1 MGRRSLEHQK
11 NQHHPSSTTTSTPFA
26 AAPPSHS
33 SPHSSTNYH
42 MLAPAQHGGPGG
54 RKMSLIVLQQQQRKK
69 SLCVVPRGAGGG
81 DYTTSIAKAAVLS
94 SPMFQQTKQQQQQAG
109 ASGANVTAQQQ
120 QQQLRPSHTV
130 SSRGEDSGRRRSG
143 FGLNTIS
150 VVGGGAISAGP
161 GPSATMPNIK
171 RDSMAMIADLLATT
185 SLGSTKKLPKATIL
199 DRPLADRVLKMV
211 CLLSLISVCM
221 HTPRTLQLIPHLTWV
236 LLVLD
241 ANVVAIFTWEVVL
254 KANNMGYFRHQNAY
268 FRDRWCQF
276 DFFLLLF
283 HWISLLLHIYQL
295 FVHSELFIQFGLV
308 YYDWLGVIRCV
319 RPLVIIRLIRLMLT
333 FQVPRQRIQQLLK
346 RSSTQVQNVTVFFLF
361 FMALYAIMGIQLFG
375 RMDYHCVMPGTDPK
389 NVTINDLAIP
399 DTMCSK
405 EGQGGYECPDNMECM
420 KLVLSAKSEGFYG
433 MFDHFGAS
441 VFTVYLA
448 ASEEGWVYVMYDCL
462 DSLPSHLAF
471 FYFVTLIFF
480 LAWLVKNVFIAVI
493 TETFAEIRVQFS
505 ESWKKEEMTTIEDDF
520 SQKIETT
527 DEGWRL
533 IRLDTEDKLNPRI
546 KQFQTILRSTGF
558 QCAIISL
565 VLANAAINASFV
577 YRHDETDAKRRNLYY
592 LIECVFT
599 VLFDVECLVKLFCY
613 GRQFFKRNIFKFEL
627 ILAIGGTFNIQR
639 HLYNHNYFTYFQVF
653 RLFRLIKASPML
665 EDFVYK
671 IFSPGKKLGGLVLF
685 TVTFVIFASA
695 VSLQLFCSVPNLSHF
710 QTFPQAFMAM
720 FQIITQEGWTEFVV
734 EVLRMI
740 DDRMVPFVAIFFV
753 AYHLFVTLIV
763 LSLFVAVI
771 LDNLEMDEELKKV
784 KQLKAKE
791 AISSMRTILPWR
803 LRIFEKFPTRPQMVQ
818 LKRVDNEFAT
828 PKVRDSFTNQF
839 VWKQNT
845 DEHRLPPIS
854 TAFADKLLTRLD
866 EVGHRRILSKFVNVN
881 KHRFSAQQQQLQ
893 HQRTNCIYQRHIGQ
907 CAMRSLLNSMVKNSS
922 KNSAVATLMGS
933 LHHQPT
939 GAKSRRQKPMSF
951 FEHILTENGDIN
963 RAEGQPPAGGTGQQ
977 QKQQQQQQTQTGG
990 TTQPLQKQQSTA
1002 LLGGGGTG
1010 AISAIGS
1017 TRRDLKQGQFDIRAL
1032 QHKQQMAEITR
1043 NRIEEE
1049 MRENHPYFDRPL
1061 FIIARDSKLR
1071 RFCRRF
1077 VHARWGFDVGAEMA
1091 ASGGSGTN
1099 GAGRNAAAGGGKRPK
1114 QIHSLIGLMP
1124 YLDWAMVA
1132 ITLLSCWSMLLESPW
1147 PTTGENLV
1155 MFNFYL
1161 QIPDYLFVLAMSGEL
1176 MAKVIADGL
1185 FFTPNALV
1193 RDFGGV
1199 MTVFVYLT
1207 SLVFLLLMPKHV
1219 EINSVE
1225 QFLMICRAMRPL
1237 RIYTLVPHIRRVVV
1251 ELFRGFKEILLVTI
1265 LMIVVMFIFASFG
1278 VQTVGGRL
1286 AACNDVNVTRQ
1297 VDCTGMFW
1305 QKIFV
1310 TRMEVYGKNSDTLHP
1325 KVLVPR
1331 VWTNPRNFNFDHIG
1345 AAMLALFETLSYKG
1359 WNVIRDILW
1368 ARQGPW
1374 AVVFIHIY
1382 VFSGCMIGLTLFVGV
1397 VIANYTENRGT
1408 ALLTVDQRRWHD
1420 LKARLKM
1427 AQPLHIP
1434 PKPSESATFRR
1445 TLYELTMCRLFNQFF
1460 AAMVVLN
1467 SATLILPWN
1476 VEEEEDKHRLLY
1488 IVTALSAILNM
1499 LFAVE
1504 ILLKMLAYTVSGF
1517 WQSRRNR
1524 IDLLITGMGLFWVIT
1539 HFFLAL
1545 PASVVGGETRLKK
1558 FTYTFG
1564 YIVVILRFFTIAGRN
1579 STLKMLMLTVVMSM
1593 LRSFFIIMAMVL
1605 LVLFYAYTGVIL
1617 FGMVKYGQAVSK
1629 HVNFRS
1635 GFEAL
1640 VVLFRSVTGEDWN
1653 DIMHDTSRSA
1663 PFCYWLPGAN
1673 YWQTDC
1679 GNYYGALIYF
1689 CSFYLII
1696 TYIVRN
1702 LLVAIIIENFSL
1714 FYSSEEDA
1722 LLSYADIRNFQQVWN
1737 IVDVEQKGQIPIG
1750 RVKFLLRL
1758 LRGRLEVDP
1767 NKDRLLFK
1775 HMCYEMEKL
1784 HGGDDVSFHDVLYM
1798 LSYRSVDIRK
1808 SLQLEELLQR
1818 EELEYIIE
1826 EEVAKQ
1832 TIKTWLEFCLRRL
1845 RSPGLP
1851 LVPLSALAQN
1861 HQQQMAHSAKVA
1873 HKTQTAFTFSAKS
1886 IYAFD
1891 PVTLAAAHSKAAL
1904 ERKQRKMSPGSPA
1917 QHSPV
1922 RYRKLTTAGE
1932 LARPMFTEAAPNTVV
1947 YGADVERR
1955 RSISEVFEGA
1965 ARRFIVAAA
1974 LKKVSGRAFASNAAA
1989 SSAEGGAVISTGGI
2003 TSAPISKMAQS
2014 KSMQSLAA
2022 LHQRP
2027 IQLSAHELLPDLA
2040 ESANEKWGSGRATI
2054 ASSQASNVGRQ
2065 QKQSAAAVAVV
2076 GEQQRA
2082 GGQLAEQQKQQ
2093 QQQQQV
2099 AMISSGA
2106 ETAPTATNGTGE
2118 EDRVNLEPTEEKV
2131 DDIMGWWEDEGSEDN
2146 EGGGGGEE
2154 KNNGMMK
2161 MSDGGGRSLDEMWWK
2176 KNG

>member
-1 MGRRSLEHQK
+1 MGRRSFD
-11 NQHHPSSTTTSTPFA
+11 QHHQQSTHSHLVPSTSHMMV
-26 AAPPSHS
+26 PP
-33 SPHSSTNYH
+33 
-42 MLAPAQHGGPGG
+42 QHGPGG

-69 SLCVVPRGAGGG
+69 SLCIVPRGGNGG
-81 DYTTSIAKAAVLS
+81 DYTTSIAKAAALS
-94 SPMFQQTKQQQQQAG
+94 STMFQQTKQQQQQ
-109 ASGANVTAQQQ
+109 Q
-120 QQQLRPSHTV
+120 QQQLQQASAPGANAAAQQQLRAGTV
-130 SSRGEDSGRRRSG
+130 SSRGEDSARRRSG
-143 FGLNTIS
+143 FGPNAIGA
-150 VVGGGAISAGP
+150 VGGVAGAAGP
-161 GPSATMPNIK
+161 SGGMPTIK

-185 SLGSTKKLPKATIL
+185 SLGTGKKLPQPTIL
-199 DRPLADRVLKMV
+199 DHPYAERVLKTV
-211 CLLSLISVCM
+211 CLLSLVSVCL
-221 HTPRTLQLIPHLTWV
+221 HTPRTLQLIPHLTWI

-241 ANVVAIFTWEVVL
+241 AFVVAIFTWEAVL
-254 KANNMGYFRHQNAY
+254 RANNMGYFRRQTAY
-268 FRDRWCQF
+268 LRDRWCQF

-283 HWISLLLHIYQL
+283 HWVSCLLHVYKL
-295 FVHSELFIQFGLV
+295 LVSAELFTSFGLV
-308 YYDWLGVIRCV
+308 YYDRLGMLRCV

-333 FQVPRQRIQQLLK
+333 FKVPRQRIQQLLK

-405 EGQGGYECPDNMECM
+405 EGEGGYECPGNMECM
-420 KLVLSAKSEGFYG
+420 KLDLSAKSEGFYG
-433 MFDHFGAS
+433 MFDHFGSS

-448 ASEEGWVYVMYDCL
+448 ASEEGWVYVLYDCL

-471 FYFVTLIFF
+471 FYFITLIFF
-480 LAWLVKNVFIAVI
+480 MAWLVKNVFIAVI

-527 DEGWRL
+527 EDGWKL

-546 KQFQTILRSTGF
+546 KQFQTILHSTGF
-558 QCAIISL
+558 QCAIVSL
-565 VLANAAINASFV
+565 VLANAAINSSFV
-577 YRHDETDAKRRNLYY
+577 YRHDETDARRRNVYY
-592 LIECVFT
+592 LIECAFT
-599 VLFDVECLVKLFCY
+599 VLFDIECLVKLLCY
-613 GRQFFKRNIFKFEL
+613 GRLFFKRNIFKFEF
-627 ILAIGGTFNIQR
+627 ILAIGGTLNIQR
-639 HLYNHNYFTYFQVF
+639 NFYNHNYFTYFQVF

-695 VSLQLFCSVPNLSHF
+695 VSLQLFCSVSNLSHF

-740 DDRMVPFVAIFFV
+740 DDRMVPFVAIYFV

-818 LKRVDNEFAT
+818 LKRVDNEFST

-839 VWKQNT
+839 VWRQNT
-845 DEHRLPPIS
+845 DERHSP
-854 TAFADKLLTRLD
+854 AFANKLLTRLD
-866 EVGHRRILSKFVNVN
+866 AVGHRRILSKFVNFH
-881 KHRFSAQQQQLQ
+881 KHRVSS
-893 HQRTNCIYQRHIGQ
+893 HQRNICVYQRHIGQ
-907 CAMRSLLNSMVKNSS
+907 CSMRSLLNSMVKNSS
-922 KNSAVATLMGS
+922 KDSGMAALMGP
-933 LHHQPT
+933 LQQP
-939 GAKSRRQKPMSF
+939 GAKSRQKPISF
-951 FEHILTENGDIN
+951 FDQILTENGDIN
-963 RAEGQPPAGGTGQQ
+963 RAEGQATGGQQ
-977 QKQQQQQQTQTGG
+977 HQQQQTQSGGG
-990 TTQPLQKQQSTA
+990 TQQQQTTA

-1010 AISAIGS
+1010 TISAIGS

-1061 FIIARDSKLR
+1061 FIISRESKLR
-1071 RFCRRF
+1071 RYCHRF
-1077 VHARWGFDVGAEMA
+1077 VHARWGYDGGTEMTA
-1091 ASGGSGTN
+1091 GGTN
-1099 GAGRNAAAGGGKRPK
+1099 GTGRNAAGGGKRPK
-1114 QIHSLIGLMP
+1114 QIHTLVGLMP
-1124 YLDWAMVA
+1124 YLDWTMVA

-1161 QIPDYLFVLAMSGEL
+1161 QIPDYLFVLTMTGEL

-1193 RDFGGV
+1193 RDLGGV
-1199 MTVFVYLT
+1199 MTVFIYLT
-1207 SLVFLLLMPKHV
+1207 SLIFLLLMPKHV
-1219 EINSVE
+1219 EINSME

-1286 AACNDVNVTRQ
+1286 AACNDVNITRQ
-1297 VDCTGMFW
+1297 VDCMGMFW

-1331 VWTNPRNFNFDHIG
+1331 VWTNPRNFHFDHIG

-1382 VFSGCMIGLTLFVGV
+1382 VFIGCMIGLTLFVGV

-1445 TLYELTMCRLFNQFF
+1445 TVYELTMCRPFNQFF

-1476 VEEEEDKHRLLY
+1476 VEEEEDKHRFLY

-1504 ILLKMLAYTVSGF
+1504 VLLKMFAYTVSGF

-1524 IDLLITGMGLFWVIT
+1524 IDLLITGMGIFWVTT
-1539 HFFLAL
+1539 HFFLPL
-1545 PASVVGGETRLKK
+1545 PASVVGGETRLRK

-1564 YIVVILRFFTIAGRN
+1564 YIVVIMRFFTIAGRN

-1593 LRSFFIIMAMVL
+1593 FRSFFIIMAMVL

-1653 DIMHDTSRSA
+1653 DIMHDTTRSA

-1673 YWQTDC
+1673 YWETDC
-1679 GNYYGALIYF
+1679 GNYYGAIIYF

-1702 LLVAIIIENFSL
+1702 LLVAIIMENFSL

-1737 IVDVEQKGQIPIG
+1737 IVDVEQKGQIPVD

-1832 TIKTWLEFCLRRL
+1832 TIKTWLEFCLRRM

-1851 LVPLSALAQN
+1851 LPSLIQHN
-1861 HQQQMAHSAKVA
+1861 QQSQSQIHSAKPA
-1873 HKTQTAFTFSAKS
+1873 HKTPAFTFSAKS

-1891 PVTLAAAHSKAAL
+1891 SATLAAAHSKAAL
-1904 ERKQRKMSPGSPA
+1904 ERQQRQVSPSSPRRT
-1917 QHSPV
+1917 SPV
-1922 RYRKLTTAGE
+1922 QYRKLTTGGE
-1932 LARPMFTEAAPNTVV
+1932 LARPMLMEMPTTVV
-1947 YGADVERR
+1947 SGADGERR
-1955 RSISEVFEGA
+1955 RSISERRHDGICRRGRKVGA
-1965 ARRFIVAAA
+1965 G
-1974 LKKVSGRAFASNAAA
+1974 S
-1989 SSAEGGAVISTGGI
+1989 EGG
-2003 TSAPISKMAQS
+2003 
-2014 KSMQSLAA
+2014 
-2022 LHQRP
+2022 
-2027 IQLSAHELLPDLA
+2027 
-2040 ESANEKWGSGRATI
+2040 
-2054 ASSQASNVGRQ
+2054 
-2065 QKQSAAAVAVV
+2065 
-2076 GEQQRA
+2076 
-2082 GGQLAEQQKQQ
+2082 
-2093 QQQQQV
+2093 
-2099 AMISSGA
+2099 
-2106 ETAPTATNGTGE
+2106 
-2118 EDRVNLEPTEEKV
+2118 
-2131 DDIMGWWEDEGSEDN
+2131 
-2146 EGGGGGEE
+2146 
-2154 KNNGMMK
+2154 
-2161 MSDGGGRSLDEMWWK
+2161 
-2176 KNG
+2176 